1 MFISIDIKLHLYHS
15 TINTYQVK
23 TKNTEKTLNKL
34 KKTSQYNPIQKQV
47 VKSSIQ
53 HQIVDGL
60 CQFRIN
66 NTILRN
72 LINPEIDKIGQ
83 VLLDEEGWNYMVI
96 VFHVNEEMVG
106 E

>member
-1 MFISIDIKLHLYHS
+1 M
-15 TINTYQVK
+15 
-23 TKNTEKTLNKL
+23 
-34 KKTSQYNPIQKQV
+34 
-47 VKSSIQ
+47 
-53 HQIVDGL
+53 DGL
-60 CQFRIN
+60 CQFRTN

-72 LINPEIDKIGQ
+72 LMNPGIEKIGQ